1 MSTFGDRLREAI
13 ETHPMNQSTFSAR
26 TGISL
31 QNISHYLAGRRKPG
45 VDVLAQMVKALSQCD
60 VRWLVTGENQ

>member
-1 MSTFGDRLREAI
+1 MTKFGDRLREAI

-31 QNISHYLAGRRKPG
+31 QNISHYLAGQRKPG
-45 VDVLAQMVKALSQCD
+45 VEVLAEMVKALPKVN
-60 VRWLVTGENQ
+60 VRWLVTGEKE